1 MQINYHLSVHNSQA
15 CRDESV
21 VFFLFPT
28 FIYHAHFNVSSTL
41 LRKNRN
47 TVFLRHKEI
56 SLCCFLIFFFCPINA
71 ILASFDVLVSE
82 TNLEESVDISV
93 GSQTGFEKSVVR
105 MPFL

>member
-28 FIYHAHFNVSSTL
+28 FIHHAHFNVSSTYV
-41 LRKNRN
+41 
-47 TVFLRHKEI
+47 VFL
-56 SLCCFLIFFFCPINA
+56 FFFCPINA
-71 ILASFDVLVSE
+71 ILASFDVLLSE
-82 TNLEESVDISV
+82 TNLEESVDLSA

-105 MPFL
+105 IPFL

>member
-21 VFFLFPT
+21 VFFLFST
-28 FIYHAHFNVSSTL
+28 FIHHAHFNVSST
-41 LRKNRN
+41 
-47 TVFLRHKEI
+47 
-56 SLCCFLIFFFCPINA
+56 LCCFLIFFFCPINA

-82 TNLEESVDISV
+82 TNLGESVDLSA

-105 MPFL
+105 IPSL